1 MLGHAD
7 IQTTMISLH
16 ERDCIVNT
24 ADTTSPTSPSPL
36 PPVCDR
42 RYTPEEDVEKR
53 NRERVVHHDVMPCR
67 HTNSFSIGIG
77 PLT

>member
-16 ERDCIVNT
+16 ERDCIVT
-24 ADTTSPTSPSPL
+24 MADTTSQLLPPPL

-42 RYTPEEDVEKR
+42 RYTREEDVEER
-53 NRERVVHHDVMPCR
+53 NRERVVW
-67 HTNSFSIGIG
+67 SI
-77 PLT
+77 TT